1 MADKEYI
8 EREALIRYAEKQ
20 RIIIKDGTSVAE
32 AMRIQGNVFRRC
44 VETCP
49 AADVVPREE
58 CEKWYHEYHKI
69 KDELRQ
75 EKEYHRAT
83 EKAADKYFADL
94 QTAKADVAREIF
106 EEIETLIG
114 HTAFADCWSEGG
126 FKSDIAELK
135 KKYTEETYG
144 KQA

>member
-1 MADKEYI
+1 MP
-8 EREALIRYAEKQ
+8 RY
-20 RIIIKDGTSVAE
+20 KDIDAILKKLPDDLPYKASVKRVLMQAPE
-32 AMRIQGNVFRRC
+32 
-44 VETCP
+44 
-49 AADVVPREE
+49 ADVVPREE

-94 QTAKADVAREIF
+94 QTAKAEVAREIF
-106 EEIETLIG
+106 EEIENIFGKHMLWYRFTEAQYQLYV
-114 HTAFADCWSEGG
+114 
-126 FKSDIAELK
+126 ELK
-135 KKYTEETYG
+135 KKYTEEADG